1 MADYSDITTLSLG
14 NTFGAWYAKTNE
26 IITRLN
32 TLDVGSITGGD
43 GILATKHPSI
53 AGGYTLD
60 LSGTVA
66 KAMTF
71 QNNVTIGGNLTVN
84 GVLNYSFGGADT
96 VSGINVEIP
105 ANTGV
110 TIGNIVYIDSDGK
123 AQKALADDE
132 CTSEAI
138 GIVVGFTGGNAQ
150 VATSGK
156 ISGSGLIQN
165 FLGGAGS
172 LQKGVVY
179 FLSSGVSGAGTTME
193 PDVTENISKPV
204 LIGLTADSGII
215 LPYRGYVGAITGSF
229 GGPTTV
235 VQGVCGG
242 VLSFNGPNGS
252 LYASE
257 EDADNAIVKTTGDV
271 IGISHILDNDSNAFL
286 TSYIFKGN
294 FPPGVNSYQ
303 FSGSS
308 MTFDVQPGQFIKLVQ
323 TPTTTTSFKLTKLS
337 NYSNVKTL
345 FSTSGI
351 TSDVWRLKNI
361 KVNATLIG
369 QRPTSFLL
377 IRSINRTS
385 GTNYINHLGHCAGAV
400 ESPNNGRLIYGLNSV
415 FLEYE
420 GSISP
425 TTYTPI
431 SAPMILTPRIIQ
443 PKVTFSGTPATGDGA
458 TAAVLYTS
466 SNEPVNTSSGPL
478 RLDTG
483 TLTNCVKVEAN
494 SSGQFPVIYGGDNH
508 TIVCSFSSSDKPRAV
523 NNRNYTWDF
532 NKTIVGGSTG
542 AYISE
547 YLYGAYNGT
556 DLDLTSGA
564 GVAAGI
570 TLDTSLLGWCPY
582 YNAMSESLDI
592 LIVNGNYY
600 SPAESN
606 PENHSKVLTVFLE
619 LAKYD
624 INTKQE
630 TSSVIITTEIDQI
643 YSLQFEEGGTV
654 RFV

>member
-71 QNNVTIGGNLTVN
+71 QDNVTISGNLTVN

-229 GGPTTV
+229 GGSTTV

-242 VLSFNGPNGS
+242 VLSFNGPKGS
-252 LYASE
+252 LYASQ
-257 EDADNAIVKTTGDV
+257 EDADNEIPKTTGDV
-271 IGISHILDNDSNAFL
+271 IGISRVIDFDTNAET
-286 TSYIFKGN
+286 TSYITKYTLFASSFQYDGSFLN
-294 FPPGVNSYQ
+294 YPAL
-303 FSGSS
+303 FSQKFSKRTDFVDGIISEKL
-308 MTFDVQPGQFIKLVQ
+308 IKL
-323 TPTTTTSFKLTKLS
+323 PYYG
-337 NYSNVKTL
+337 NIKTL

-361 KVNATLIG
+361 KVNTTFIG
-369 QRPTSFLL
+369 EKSTCFLL

-385 GTNYINHLGHCAGAV
+385 GTNYINHLGHCDGAV
-400 ESPNNGRLIYGLNSV
+400 EAPNDGSLVYGLNSV
-415 FLEYE
+415 FLQYGPL
-420 GSISP
+420 GSVSSD
-425 TTYTPI
+425 TYTPI
-431 SAPMILTPRIIQ
+431 SAPILNPRIIQ
-443 PKVTFSGTPATGDGA
+443 PKVTFGGTPVSGDGA
-458 TAAVLYTS
+458 TAAVLYNS
-466 SNEPVNTSSGPL
+466 SNSAVNISSVRRDL
-478 RLDTG
+478 FTA
-483 TLTNCVKVEAN
+483 VKTEVN
-494 SSGQFPVIYGGDNH
+494 SSGQFPVIYGGENYTGFCDF
-508 TIVCSFSSSDKPRAV
+508 SFIDKYRTV

-532 NKTIVGGSTG
+532 NQTIVGGLTG
-542 AYISE
+542 GYISE
-547 YLYGAYNGT
+547 YVYGAYNGT

-582 YNAMSESLDI
+582 YNAMSESLNI
-592 LIVNGNYY
+592 FFVNGNQY
-600 SPAESN
+600 SSAESN
-606 PENHSKVLTVFLE
+606 PQTHSKALTVFLE

-624 INTKQE
+624 VNTKQE

-643 YSLQFEEGGTV
+643 YGIYKESGGTI
-654 RFV
+654 RYF

>member
-32 TLDVGSITGGD
+32 TLDVGSVTGGD

-66 KAMTF
+66 KAMSF
-71 QNNVTIGGNLTVN
+71 QDDVTIDGNLTVN

-165 FLGGAGS
+165 FLGGSGS

-215 LPYRGYVGAITGSF
+215 LPYRGYIGAITGSF
-229 GGPTTV
+229 GGSTV

-242 VLSFNGPNGS
+242 VLSINGPNAS

-257 EDADNAIVKTTGDV
+257 EDFNNGILKTTGDLV
-271 IGISHILDNDSNAFL
+271 GVSYVFDFDTFGIL
-286 TSYIFKGN
+286 TSAVSKQTSFLEN
-294 FPPGVNSYQ
+294 RV
-303 FSGSS
+303 FSGSLLNNNIRPDTVAKS
-308 MTFDVQPGQFIKLVQ
+308 TDTASAVSIQKIIHL
-323 TPTTTTSFKLTKLS
+323 L
-337 NYSNVKTL
+337 NYDTVKTL

-361 KVNATLIG
+361 KINTTAILD
-369 QRPTSFLL
+369 RPTSFVLF
-377 IRSINRTS
+377 RSLNRLS
-385 GTNYINHLGHCAGAV
+385 GTNYINYLGHNDGGN
-400 ESPNNGRLIYGLNSV
+400 ESPNNGALVYGLTSV
-415 FLEYE
+415 YLQYS
-420 GSISP
+420 GSVTP
-425 TTYTPI
+425 TTYSPI
-431 SAPMILTPRIIQ
+431 SAPILTPRIIQ
-443 PKVTFSGTPATGDGA
+443 PKIPFDTTPETGDGA
-458 TAAVLYTS
+458 TAAILYNR
-466 SNEPVNTSSGPL
+466 SNQPTNISNV
-478 RLDTG
+478 
-483 TLTNCVKVEAN
+483 TLPIYKNSALTQIN
-494 SSGQFPVIYGGDNH
+494 SSGSFPAIYGGDNY
-508 TIVCSFSSSDKPRAV
+508 TATCLFCGLDKQPSV

-532 NKTIVGGSTG
+532 NQTIVGGSTG

-556 DLDLTSGA
+556 DLNLTSGA
-564 GVAAGI
+564 GTVAGI

-582 YNAMSESLDI
+582 YDAMSESLHIAIIDSGDFN
-592 LIVNGNYY
+592 V
-600 SPAESN
+600 AESS
-606 PENHSKVLTVFLE
+606 PTSHSKLLTVFLE

-624 INTKQE
+624 VNTKQE
-630 TSSVIITTEIDQI
+630 TSSVIITTEINRLMGL
-643 YSLQFEEGGTV
+643 YTERGTAV
-654 RFV
+654 RDY

>member
-53 AGGYTLD
+53 AGGYTLN

-110 TIGNIVYIDSDGK
+110 TIGNIVYIDSNGK

-165 FLGGAGS
+165 FLGGTGS

-229 GGPTTV
+229 GGSTTV

-252 LYASE
+252 LYASQD
-257 EDADNAIVKTTGDV
+257 DADNDIVKTTGDV
-271 IGISHILDNDSNAFL
+271 VGISRVIDLDSSADITSTITKL
-286 TSYIFKGN
+286 TTIN
-294 FPPGVNSYQ
+294 NSYYPGSILNYRPFINPQ
-303 FSGSS
+303 NFSKRIDFGTYITSEKL
-308 MTFDVQPGQFIKLVQ
+308 IKL
-323 TPTTTTSFKLTKLS
+323 PYYG
-337 NYSNVKTL
+337 NIKTL

-361 KVNATLIG
+361 KVNTTFIG
-369 QRPTSFLL
+369 EKSTCFLL

-385 GTNYINHLGHCAGAV
+385 GTNYINHLGHCDGVV
-400 ESPNNGRLIYGLNSV
+400 EAPNEGSLVYGLNSV
-415 FLEYE
+415 FLQYT
-420 GSISP
+420 GSVSP
-425 TTYTPI
+425 NTYTPI
-431 SAPMILTPRIIQ
+431 SAPILNPRIIQ
-443 PKVTFSGTPATGDGA
+443 PKVTFTGASGDGA
-458 TAAVLYTS
+458 TAAVLYNRSNS
-466 SNEPVNTSSGPL
+466 SVDISS
-478 RLDTG
+478 
-483 TLTNCVKVEAN
+483 VKPDLFTAVKAEVN
-494 SSGQFPVIYGGDNH
+494 SSGQFPVIYGGENH
-508 TIVCSFSSSDKPRAV
+508 TVFCTFSFIDKYRTV

-532 NKTIVGGSTG
+532 KQTIVGGLTG
-542 AYISE
+542 GYISE
-547 YLYGAYNGT
+547 YVYGAYNGT
-556 DLDLTSGA
+556 DLDLTSGT

-582 YNAMSESLDI
+582 YNAMSESLNI
-592 LIVNGNYY
+592 FFVNGNQY
-600 SPAESN
+600 SSAESN
-606 PENHSKVLTVFLE
+606 PQTHSKVLTVFLE

-624 INTKQE
+624 VNTKQE

-643 YSLQFEEGGTV
+643 YGIYTESGGTT
-654 RFV
+654 RYF